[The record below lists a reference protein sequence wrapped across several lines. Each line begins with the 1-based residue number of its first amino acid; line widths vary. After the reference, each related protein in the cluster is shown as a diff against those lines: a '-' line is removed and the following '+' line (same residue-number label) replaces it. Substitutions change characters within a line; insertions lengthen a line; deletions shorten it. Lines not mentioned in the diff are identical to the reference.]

1 MLIRS
6 HEVSKLTAEIRQLK
20 VRQEHLEELNEKC
33 PTDNLQRMV
42 EEGRNKLNELMKKS
56 LESEQKL
63 LHCEN
68 IIEKQ
73 SKQMNEMEN
82 LLRYR
87 ENMAGVLKAS
97 RDELILEKESLT
109 RYSHEMRTVLA
120 EVRTTISILTK
131 KKFQLKRF

>member
-1 MLIRS
+1 MFIRS

-63 LHCEN
+63 IHCEN

-109 RYSHEMRTVLA
+109 KYSHEMRTVLA
-120 EVRTTISILTK
+120 EVSLSWKITKELSI
-131 KKFQLKRF
+131 